1 MDKNLR
7 MFKVVNKIRDWLN
20 RNKIFFE
27 TIAAFLLS
35 LMAVIIS
42 FYQVKIGEDQ
52 TKLLH
57 AQTEYNK
64 RQIEITERKEK
75 VEKTASWGELRNT
88 MWDVMDLYPANGVN
102 GLRNLSK
109 EQKVSWN
116 RKIRILLDSQIDNP
130 VLIEHKMC
138 LGYWRNAISRS
149 KSLEP
154 FIISNIDEEFVITHM
169 GGILNDITYVWKELV
184 LDSDEVSPTGGKPE
198 LDDSSSN

>member
-1 MDKNLR
+1 M
-7 MFKVVNKIRDWLN
+7 VNKIRDWLN

-42 FYQVKIGEDQ
+42 FYQINIGDDQ
-52 TKLLH
+52 TKLLQ

-64 RQIEITERKEK
+64 RQIEIIEK
-75 VEKTASWGELRNT
+75 NEKIEKTARWGELRNT
-88 MWDVMDLYPANGVN
+88 MWEIMDLYPTNGVN
-102 GLRNLSK
+102 GLRKLSN

-130 VLIEHKMC
+130 VLIENKMC

-169 GGILNDITYVWKELV
+169 GGILNDISYVWTELV

-198 LDDSSSN
+198 FEDSSNN